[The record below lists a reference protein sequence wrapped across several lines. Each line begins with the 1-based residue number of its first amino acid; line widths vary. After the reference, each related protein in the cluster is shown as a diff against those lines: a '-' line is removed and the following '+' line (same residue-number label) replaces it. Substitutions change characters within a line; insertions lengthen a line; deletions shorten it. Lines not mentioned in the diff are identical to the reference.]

1 MSKSSNREKKG
12 AVGRRGF
19 LKGAAAGAAALVAD
33 TSVGKAQ
40 DTQTK
45 GVTTPLPSTRLAA
58 VESSAPAPRVDVY
71 HTDRPGSDFM
81 VDVIKTL
88 GFEYVCANPGSSFR
102 GLHESF
108 VNYGKNKMP
117 ELLTCCHEESS
128 VAMGHG
134 YAKIEGKPLMVMAH
148 GTVGL
153 QHASMAIYNAYADR
167 VPVYIVLGN
176 IADENWRRGD
186 VEWAH
191 SVQDAAAM
199 VRDYTKFDD
208 APVSLTHFA
217 ESAVRAYKAMMT
229 PPMEP
234 VILVADAVLQ
244 EEPMSDADRRT
255 ARIPKLTLPS
265 PPAGDSAAVAQLAKM
280 LVAAE
285 DPVIIAG
292 RVARTPQGLKLMV
305 ELAELLQAPVQDRRF
320 RMNFPSNHPL
330 YNGGNIAQADLVLG
344 LEVPDFWN
352 MTHTMTP
359 INRMG
364 METRSI
370 IKPTTKLATIY
381 SGDLSEKSNYQ
392 DIGRYAEVDLAIA
405 ADAEAT
411 LPYLIEACKRLI
423 TDDRKRR
430 FAERGAKYAEAAKR
444 TKEQALEQAAF
455 GWDSSPITT
464 ARVSAEIWN
473 QIRNEDWSLLSDV
486 NPFFSNWPTRLWN
499 FEKHHNYIG
508 GHGAYGVGY
517 GAPAATG
524 AALANRK
531 YGRISV
537 NIQCDGDLNYAPAVL
552 WTAAHHHIPLLSI
565 MHNNRAYHQELM
577 YLEDMA
583 ARANRGVDTALIG
596 TGLND
601 PNIDYA
607 VLAKAYGVY
616 SQGPITNANDLGPA
630 IKKAIEVVKKGEPAL
645 VDVITQ
651 PR

>member
-1 MSKSSNREKKG
+1 MSKSTRNP
-12 AVGRRGF
+12 VGRRGF
-19 LKGAAAGAAALVAD
+19 LKGAAAGAAALVANPG
-33 TSVGKAQ
+33 SAPAQ
-40 DTQTK
+40 EVQTK
-45 GVTTPLPSTRLAA
+45 GAATGLPSARLAA
-58 VESSAPAPRVDVY
+58 AETTPPAPRLDVY

-81 VDVIKTL
+81 LEVIKTL

-102 GLHESF
+102 GLHESI
-108 VNYGKNKMP
+108 VNKGGNKSP

-176 IADENWRRGD
+176 IADGTWRRGD

-191 SVQDAAAM
+191 SVQDAASM
-199 VRDYTKFDD
+199 VRDYTKYDD
-208 APVSLTHFA
+208 APVSLTQFA
-217 ESAVRAYKAMMT
+217 ESAVRAYKVAMT

-234 VILVADAVLQ
+234 VVIIADAVLQ
-244 EEPMSDADRRT
+244 EEPMSEADRRT

-265 PPAGDSAAVAQLAKM
+265 APAGDSGAVAEVAKM

-285 DPVIIAG
+285 NPVIVAG
-292 RVARTPQGLKLMV
+292 RVARTPNGINLLI

-320 RMNFPSNHPL
+320 RMNFPSTNPL
-330 YNGGNIAQADLVLG
+330 YDGGSIADADLILG

-352 MTHTMTP
+352 TTHSMTP

-364 METRSI
+364 MES
-370 IKPTTKLATIY
+370 KPLTKPGAKLITIY
-381 SGDLSEKSNYQ
+381 SGDLAEKSNYQ
-392 DIGRYAEVDLAIA
+392 DLGRYAEVDVAIA

-411 LPYLIEACKRLI
+411 LPYLIEACRKLV
-423 TDDRKRR
+423 TDDRKRA
-430 FAERGAKYAEAAKR
+430 FSDRGAKLAAAWKKK
-444 TKEQALEQAAF
+444 KELAIQQAAF

-464 ARVSAEIWN
+464 ARVSAELWN
-473 QIRNEDWSLLSDV
+473 QIKGEDWSLLSEV
-486 NPFFSNWPTRLWN
+486 NPFFSNWPARLWD
-499 FEKHHNYIG
+499 FDKHHNYIG

-517 GAPAATG
+517 GAPAAVG

-531 YGRISV
+531 YGRLSV

-577 YLEDMA
+577 YVEDMA
-583 ARANRGVDTALIG
+583 ARANRGIETSRIG
-596 TGLND
+596 TGLFD

-616 SQGPITNANDLGPA
+616 SAGPISTPADLAPA
-630 IKKAIEVVKKGEPAL
+630 LKNAIEVVKKGEPAL
-645 VDVITQ
+645 IDVITQ